1 MAKPAPSRLDN
12 VIALAKRRGFVYPCG
27 EIYGGTRSAW
37 DYGPLGVELKE
48 NIKRQWWK
56 YMVTSRDDVVGLDS
70 SIILPK
76 NVWVASGHVGVF
88 TDPLTECLS
97 CHKRFRVDQMQ
108 EEYAERKGIEDPD
121 SVELT
126 ELPCPNCG
134 THNTP
139 GAVRCSHCGCPLP
152 KAGEEAPGAAP
163 QKPQDQ
169 GPIYARNPGD
179 VNPGGAPR
187 NDRAAPG
194 PHIDTYSAG
203 PDGIQRREI
212 GPEDP
217 IEGIKAKDWAAFV
230 GRSPM
235 YYLMQFFRMS
245 ETKQKVT
252 LSLSAFLF
260 GPAYLFYRKMWKQG
274 LLATLVMVVLSIP
287 GFMSI
292 IATFNPT
299 FFGSLPLGWLPAA
312 YTIGEIGI
320 WAFKVILGMFAVSW
334 YHDSSKAQIEE
345 IYMACPEGDGRTEL
359 LVQRGGTNLLA
370 ALLYFGIM
378 CLLQVAILYMAGP
391 SAIQYLMTMAGA

>member
-1 MAKPAPSRLDN
+1 MTTLPPAPTSTPTPQART
-12 VIALAKRRGFVYPCG
+12 ASS
-27 EIYGGTRSAW
+27 GGS
-37 DYGPLGVELKE
+37 
-48 NIKRQWWK
+48 
-56 YMVTSRDDVVGLDS
+56 
-70 SIILPK
+70 
-76 NVWVASGHVGVF
+76 
-88 TDPLTECLS
+88 
-97 CHKRFRVDQMQ
+97 
-108 EEYAERKGIEDPD
+108 
-121 SVELT
+121 
-126 ELPCPNCG
+126 
-134 THNTP
+134 
-139 GAVRCSHCGCPLP
+139 
-152 KAGEEAPGAAP
+152 
-163 QKPQDQ
+163 
-169 GPIYARNPGD
+169 
-179 VNPGGAPR
+179 
-187 NDRAAPG
+187 
-194 PHIDTYSAG
+194 
-203 PDGIQRREI
+203 
-212 GPEDP
+212 PEDP

-299 FFGSLPLGWLPAA
+299 FFGSLPLGWLPVA

>member
-1 MAKPAPSRLDN
+1 
-12 VIALAKRRGFVYPCG
+12 
-27 EIYGGTRSAW
+27 
-37 DYGPLGVELKE
+37 
-48 NIKRQWWK
+48 
-56 YMVTSRDDVVGLDS
+56 
-70 SIILPK
+70 
-76 NVWVASGHVGVF
+76 
-88 TDPLTECLS
+88 
-97 CHKRFRVDQMQ
+97 
-108 EEYAERKGIEDPD
+108 
-121 SVELT
+121 
-126 ELPCPNCG
+126 
-134 THNTP
+134 
-139 GAVRCSHCGCPLP
+139 
-152 KAGEEAPGAAP
+152 
-163 QKPQDQ
+163 
-169 GPIYARNPGD
+169 
-179 VNPGGAPR
+179 
-187 NDRAAPG
+187 
-194 PHIDTYSAG
+194 
-203 PDGIQRREI
+203 
-212 GPEDP
+212 
-217 IEGIKAKDWAAFV
+217 
-230 GRSPM
+230 M

-292 IATFNPT
+292 IATFNPP

>member
-1 MAKPAPSRLDN
+1 
-12 VIALAKRRGFVYPCG
+12 
-27 EIYGGTRSAW
+27 
-37 DYGPLGVELKE
+37 
-48 NIKRQWWK
+48 
-56 YMVTSRDDVVGLDS
+56 
-70 SIILPK
+70 
-76 NVWVASGHVGVF
+76 
-88 TDPLTECLS
+88 
-97 CHKRFRVDQMQ
+97 
-108 EEYAERKGIEDPD
+108 
-121 SVELT
+121 
-126 ELPCPNCG
+126 
-134 THNTP
+134 
-139 GAVRCSHCGCPLP
+139 
-152 KAGEEAPGAAP
+152 
-163 QKPQDQ
+163 
-169 GPIYARNPGD
+169 
-179 VNPGGAPR
+179 
-187 NDRAAPG
+187 
-194 PHIDTYSAG
+194 
-203 PDGIQRREI
+203 
-212 GPEDP
+212 
-217 IEGIKAKDWAAFV
+217 
-230 GRSPM
+230 M

-274 LLATLVMVVLSIP
+274 LLATLVMIVLSIP

-391 SAIQYLMTMAGA
+391 SAIQYLMTMVGA

>member
-1 MAKPAPSRLDN
+1 MARYTGNHCP
-12 VIALAKRRGFVYPCG
+12 VC
-27 EIYGGTRSAW
+27 EQ
-37 DYGPLGVELKE
+37 E
-48 NIKRQWWK
+48 
-56 YMVTSRDDVVGLDS
+56 
-70 SIILPK
+70 
-76 NVWVASGHVGVF
+76 F
-88 TDPLTECLS
+88 TDNDDIVVCPDCGTPYHRACWQKVGACMHQSE
-97 CHKRFRVDQMQ
+97 HAAGFEWKPEVGAGA
-108 EEYAERKGIEDPD
+108 AEAAHAA
-121 SVELT
+121 T
-126 ELPCPNCG
+126 CPNCG
-134 THNTP
+134 THNPP

-152 KAGEEAPGAAP
+152 KAGEEASGAAP

>member
-1 MAKPAPSRLDN
+1 MTRYTGNHCPVCEQAFTDEDDIVVCPD
-12 VIALAKRRGFVYPCG
+12 CG
-27 EIYGGTRSAW
+27 TPYHRACW
-37 DYGPLGVELKE
+37 QK
-48 NIKRQWWK
+48 
-56 YMVTSRDDVVGLDS
+56 
-70 SIILPK
+70 
-76 NVWVASGHVGVF
+76 VGV
-88 TDPLTECLS
+88 CM
-97 CHKRFRVDQMQ
+97 HKSEHAAGFEWQPEV
-108 EEYAERKGIEDPD
+108 GPD
-121 SVELT
+121 ADKAAHEAT
-126 ELPCPNCG
+126 CPNCG

-139 GAVRCSHCGCPLP
+139 GAVRCAHCGCPLP
-152 KAGEEAPGAAP
+152 KAPDPITAKANDE
-163 QKPQDQ
+163 KSV
-169 GPIYARNPGD
+169 PIYARDPSA
-179 VNPGGAPR
+179 VNNSR
-187 NDRAAPG
+187 TAPG
-194 PHIDTYSAG
+194 PHIDTFG
-203 PDGIQRREI
+203 TGEDGGIYRREI

-217 IEGIKAKDWAAFV
+217 IDGIKAKDWAAYV

-287 GFMSI
+287 VFMSI

>member
-1 MAKPAPSRLDN
+1 MAPTTPPARCGVAIAAARCPKQARKP
-12 VIALAKRRGFVYPCG
+12 
-27 EIYGGTRSAW
+27 
-37 DYGPLGVELKE
+37 
-48 NIKRQWWK
+48 
-56 YMVTSRDDVVGLDS
+56 
-70 SIILPK
+70 
-76 NVWVASGHVGVF
+76 
-88 TDPLTECLS
+88 
-97 CHKRFRVDQMQ
+97 
-108 EEYAERKGIEDPD
+108 
-121 SVELT
+121 
-126 ELPCPNCG
+126 
-134 THNTP
+134 
-139 GAVRCSHCGCPLP
+139 
-152 KAGEEAPGAAP
+152 PGAAP

-179 VNPGGAPR
+179 VNPGGASR

>member
-1 MAKPAPSRLDN
+1 M
-12 VIALAKRRGFVYPCG
+12 C
-27 EIYGGTRSAW
+27 
-37 DYGPLGVELKE
+37 
-48 NIKRQWWK
+48 
-56 YMVTSRDDVVGLDS
+56 S
-70 SIILPK
+70 SDL
-76 NVWVASGHVGVF
+76 
-88 TDPLTECLS
+88 
-97 CHKRFRVDQMQ
+97 
-108 EEYAERKGIEDPD
+108 
-121 SVELT
+121 
-126 ELPCPNCG
+126 
-134 THNTP
+134 
-139 GAVRCSHCGCPLP
+139 
-152 KAGEEAPGAAP
+152 
-163 QKPQDQ
+163 
-169 GPIYARNPGD
+169 
-179 VNPGGAPR
+179 
-187 NDRAAPG
+187 
-194 PHIDTYSAG
+194 
-203 PDGIQRREI
+203 
-212 GPEDP
+212 
-217 IEGIKAKDWAAFV
+217 
-230 GRSPM
+230 
-235 YYLMQFFRMS
+235 FFRMS

>member
-1 MAKPAPSRLDN
+1 M
-12 VIALAKRRGFVYPCG
+12 
-27 EIYGGTRSAW
+27 TRYTGNHCPVCEQA
-37 DYGPLGVELKE
+37 
-48 NIKRQWWK
+48 
-56 YMVTSRDDVVGLDS
+56 
-70 SIILPK
+70 
-76 NVWVASGHVGVF
+76 F
-88 TDPLTECLS
+88 TDEDDIVVCPDCGTPYHRACWQKVGA
-97 CHKRFRVDQMQ
+97 CMHKSEHAAGFEWQP
-108 EEYAERKGIEDPD
+108 EFGPEAETAAHEA
-121 SVELT
+121 T
-126 ELPCPNCG
+126 CPNCG
-134 THNTP
+134 THNQP
-139 GAVRCSHCGCPLP
+139 GAAQCSHCGCPLP
-152 KAGEEAPGAAP
+152 KDDGPRPDPKDEDAQVPISARAPSTVH
-163 QKPQDQ
+163 KPDNS
-169 GPIYARNPGD
+169 RTT
-179 VNPGGAPR
+179 
-187 NDRAAPG
+187 PG
-194 PHIDTYSAG
+194 PRIDTYTDDDNG
-203 PDGIQRREI
+203 GICRREI
-212 GPEDP
+212 GPEDT
-217 IEGIKAKDWAAFV
+217 IDGIKAKDWAAYV

-292 IATFNPT
+292 IATFTPT

>member
-1 MAKPAPSRLDN
+1 M
-12 VIALAKRRGFVYPCG
+12 
-27 EIYGGTRSAW
+27 
-37 DYGPLGVELKE
+37 
-48 NIKRQWWK
+48 
-56 YMVTSRDDVVGLDS
+56 
-70 SIILPK
+70 
-76 NVWVASGHVGVF
+76 
-88 TDPLTECLS
+88 
-97 CHKRFRVDQMQ
+97 
-108 EEYAERKGIEDPD
+108 
-121 SVELT
+121 
-126 ELPCPNCG
+126 
-134 THNTP
+134 
-139 GAVRCSHCGCPLP
+139 
-152 KAGEEAPGAAP
+152 
-163 QKPQDQ
+163 
-169 GPIYARNPGD
+169 
-179 VNPGGAPR
+179 NPGGAPR

>member
-1 MAKPAPSRLDN
+1 MTRYTGNHCPVCEQAFTDEDDIVVCPD
-12 VIALAKRRGFVYPCG
+12 CG
-27 EIYGGTRSAW
+27 TPYHRACW
-37 DYGPLGVELKE
+37 QK
-48 NIKRQWWK
+48 
-56 YMVTSRDDVVGLDS
+56 
-70 SIILPK
+70 
-76 NVWVASGHVGVF
+76 VGV
-88 TDPLTECLS
+88 CM
-97 CHKRFRVDQMQ
+97 HKSEHAAGFEWQPEV
-108 EEYAERKGIEDPD
+108 GPD
-121 SVELT
+121 ADKAAHEAT
-126 ELPCPNCG
+126 CPNCG

-139 GAVRCSHCGCPLP
+139 GAVRCAHCGCPLP
-152 KAGEEAPGAAP
+152 KAPDPITAKTDDE
-163 QKPQDQ
+163 KSV
-169 GPIYARNPGD
+169 PIYARDPSA
-179 VNPGGAPR
+179 VNNSR
-187 NDRAAPG
+187 TTPG
-194 PHIDTYSAG
+194 PHIDTFG
-203 PDGIQRREI
+203 TGEDGGIYRREI
-212 GPEDP
+212 GHEDP
-217 IEGIKAKDWAAFV
+217 IDGIKAKDWAAYV

-274 LLATLVMVVLSIP
+274 LLATLVMIVLSIP